1 MEHKLLETLI
11 ILIRIQYLQ
20 DDDSVTD
27 GRFWNIHEQVEVRFD
42 D

>member
-1 MEHKLLETLI
+1 MEHKLMKTLI
-11 ILIRIQYLQ
+11 ILIRIQYLL

-27 GRFWNIHEQVEVRFD
+27 GRFQNIDEEVDVRFD